1 MIDNPSVQVAEIK
14 IGNRDLSPGEKCYSP
29 GWGNVVYRVSIPGI
43 YLIFH
48 SIVDKQQSLRFGIEQ
63 TSASKE

>member
-14 IGNRDLSPGEKCYSP
+14 IGNRDLSVGEKCYSP

-43 YLIFH
+43 NFFIFH
-48 SIVDKQQSLRFGIEQ
+48 PLPGC
-63 TSASKE
+63 